1 MFRHGILAEVRDEP
15 LRFVCEKGHHMRR
28 LVAAI
33 ASAPLAVTLLAGCGG
48 TSSDG
53 STSPEPTKVIDV
65 TFNGDSVDPNGELIK
80 VGVGQPIE
88 LDVTADKPG
97 EIHVHSSPEQ
107 EFEYD
112 KGSSTIAVKPITTPG
127 RVEVESHTLEKTL
140 FTLQAQ

>member
-1 MFRHGILAEVRDEP
+1 M
-15 LRFVCEKGHHMRR
+15 
-28 LVAAI
+28 
-33 ASAPLAVTLLAGCGG
+33 
-48 TSSDG
+48 
-53 STSPEPTKVIDV
+53 IDV

-80 VGVGQPIE
+80 VAVGQPIE
-88 LDVTADKPG
+88 LDVTADAPG